1 MDKSV
6 ETYDLLRVN
15 QEEIRSP
22 MSQATK
28 EKNINRQI
36 EFMKIKIIF
45 KIYLFILIGG

>member
-1 MDKSV
+1 MKIFDNVEEMDKSV

-28 EKNINRQI
+28 EK
-36 EFMKIKIIF
+36 
-45 KIYLFILIGG
+45 ILIDKLNS